1 MDKGVIEKNMTDSN
15 VQNTVQTVE
24 PIGDFIAR
32 AGNALA
38 DEQLQKALNKART
51 GFVDKRL
58 SAIGKV
64 SNFEAMRERAQA
76 VRQKALRDLDI
87 YLQQFERKVIANGG
101 QVHWAETPQQ
111 MREIVVKLCK
121 QHDVKKVSK
130 GKSMVGEEVYL
141 NEALEQADITP
152 VETDLGEYILQLAHE
167 RPSHIVAPALHKTRG
182 QIKDLFLNQHQLGKR
197 QLEEVEQIVNE
208 ARQVLREEFISADAG
223 ITGANILIA
232 ETGTV
237 VVVTNEGNGDLTAT
251 LPKTHIVTTA
261 IDKVVPT
268 WEDASAIIRVLSRSA
283 TGQPIT
289 AYTSFFTGPKK
300 SKDKDGPENFH
311 IVLLDN
317 RRSEILGG
325 EYREMLQCIRCG
337 ACMNHCP
344 VYQSVGG
351 HTYNSVYPGPM
362 GAVLTPLLFKDAV
375 NHRQHY
381 QLPNASTFCGRC
393 ESVCPVKIPLPDL
406 MRKLRDE
413 EQRGEPPY
421 KVNKLITKL
430 FCLLASYPPLYRIAT
445 GITTKTLYMVGGKR
459 GRFARLPAL
468 KAWTEFR
475 DFPSPQQGSFQ
486 DQWRKVNGKE
496 SK

>member
-1 MDKGVIEKNMTDSN
+1 MIDKN
-15 VQNTVQTVE
+15 VTGNDTQNTVQTVE

-38 DEQLQKALNKART
+38 DDQLQKALNKART

-58 SAIGKV
+58 KAINRI
-64 SNFEAMRERAQA
+64 SNFEAMCDRAQT

-87 YLQQFERKVIANGG
+87 YLQHFERKVVASGG
-101 QVHWAETPQQ
+101 KVHWAETPQQ
-111 MREIVVKLCK
+111 MRKIVVALCR

-130 GKSMVGEEVYL
+130 GKTMVGEEVYL
-141 NEALEQADITP
+141 NEALEQAGITP

-167 RPSHIVAPALHKTRG
+167 RPSHIVAPALHKTRD
-182 QIKDLFLNQHQLGKR
+182 QIKELFLNRHQLGRRK
-197 QLEEVEQIVNE
+197 LEEVEQIVNE
-208 ARQVLREEFISADAG
+208 ARQVLREEFLSADAG

-261 IDKVVPT
+261 IDKIVPT

-300 SKDKDGPENFH
+300 YKDKDGPENFH
-311 IVLLDN
+311 VVLLDN

-344 VYQSVGG
+344 VYQAVGG

-406 MRKLRDE
+406 MRKLRDD
-413 EQRGEPPY
+413 EQKSEPLY
-421 KVNKLITKL
+421 KPNKVMTKL
-430 FCLLASYPPLYRIAT
+430 FCLLAAYPPIYRLMT
-445 GITTKTLYMVGGKR
+445 GLTIKTLYLFSKKR
-459 GRFARLPAL
+459 GRFNKLPTM
-468 KAWTEFR
+468 KAWTDHR
-475 DFPSPQQGSFQ
+475 DFPAPQRGSFQ
-486 DQWRKVNGKE
+486 DQWRKAERKNLK
-496 SK
+496 